1 MKEEERF
8 QVPGSAKKKPPGFS
22 HLLGYSPLP
31 GLGSNEWSRDL
42 RSKSASARPV
52 RFHFNVLWLADAS
65 EKKAPARNAP
75 PSPQNA
81 MLIFQFPM
89 FVRKV
94 ASETICL
101 EGIGPSN
108 FAKWGGGGG
117 GFYFALTGLRRF
129 CLSSSNHFPDVAQ
142 ASACRSLS
150 AVLHSR
156 SCLVRRIR
164 ALHGSTSVPQ

>member
-1 MKEEERF
+1 MSGAEIGDRSR
-8 QVPGSAKKKPPGFS
+8 QVFDQHVAILMFCGSPTRAKKKPPLEM
-22 HLLGYSPLP
+22 H
-31 GLGSNEWSRDL
+31 
-42 RSKSASARPV
+42 
-52 RFHFNVLWLADAS
+52 
-65 EKKAPARNAP
+65 P

-81 MLIFQFPM
+81 MLRFQFPM

-156 SCLVRRIR
+156 SCLVRRIC